1 MGQSGLSFDPLAIGV
16 DITIQ
21 SPNIA
26 DALRELERL
35 GPAAAKSLER
45 SATRASFLVQRE
57 SIRNAPRSPSQKI
70 VRALRKTRRKTK
82 RKDRAVSRPNPA
94 GLERSIAR
102 DVIVG
107 PDGVTAS
114 VFVASNSEAG
124 RYAARIHDGK
134 GLTWRNRGPGTIQK
148 GARADDK
155 FMDRA
160 VIDNEAVLL
169 EIIND
174 EAGKVT
180 K

>member
-1 MGQSGLSFDPLAIGV
+1 M
-16 DITIQ
+16 DIIT
-21 SPNIA
+21 PNVA
-26 DALRELERL
+26 DALRELEHI
-35 GPAAAKSLER
+35 GPATVAAMER
-45 SATRASFLVQRE
+45 AVTRASFLVHRE

-107 PDGVTAS
+107 PDGVSAS

-148 GARADDK
+148 GARADEK
-155 FMDRA
+155 FIDRA
-160 VIDNEAVLL
+160 VIDNEAALL
-169 EIIND
+169 DIIND
-174 EAGKVT
+174 EAGKVRT
-180 K
+180 